1 MVKKLALVLVAM
13 GSTLF
18 ASGCVQDLWNAA
30 IAGAATYTGA
40 TVNSLLQDFL
50 PF

>member
-1 MVKKLALVLVAM
+1 VVKKVAFVVFAM

-30 IAGAATYTGA
+30 IAGAAKYTA
-40 TVNSLLQDFL
+40 TTVETLLNDFL